1 MGMLARLG
9 GLCTLILLHSWL
21 PAVAQAESIAQ
32 FDRFFEEVL
41 TFKARFTQTI
51 FDENLVPLEE
61 SSGQLR
67 ISRPGRFRWDYDPP
81 AEQSIIA
88 DGERMWVYDIDLE
101 QVTVR
106 KLTDALG
113 TSPAGVL
120 SSGGNPKHNY
130 RVQDLG
136 QQGEIGWVSLHS
148 KEEAA
153 SFSEI
158 QLGFDRGTLRL
169 IQLLDD
175 LGQIT
180 RIVLSDVKENIAI
193 GAEWFAFEIP
203 AGVDIIDEAG

>member
-203 AGVDIIDEAG
+203 KGVDIIDEAG

>member
-1 MGMLARLG
+1 MLARLG
-9 GLCTLILLHSWL
+9 GLCALILLHSWL
-21 PAVAQAESIAQ
+21 PTVAQAESIAQ

-81 AEQSIIA
+81 AEQAIVA

-101 QVTVR
+101 QVTIR

-113 TSPAGVL
+113 TSPAAVL
-120 SSGGNPKHNY
+120 SSGGNPKQNY
-130 RVQDLG
+130 RVKDLG
-136 QQGEIGWVSLHS
+136 QQGTIGWVSLHS

-153 SFSEI
+153 IFSEI
-158 QLGFDRGTLRL
+158 QLGFEQGTLRL

-193 GAEWFAFEIP
+193 GAEWFALEVP
-203 AGVDIIDEAG
+203 ESVDIIDEAG

>member
-88 DGERMWVYDIDLE
+88 DGERMWFYDIDLE

-180 RIVLSDVKENIAI
+180 RIALSDVKENIAI

-203 AGVDIIDEAG
+203 KGVDIIDEAG

>member
-1 MGMLARLG
+1 MLARLG

-203 AGVDIIDEAG
+203 KGVDIIDEAG

>member
-1 MGMLARLG
+1 MLARLG
-9 GLCTLILLHSWL
+9 GLCTLILLHSGL

-203 AGVDIIDEAG
+203 KGVDIIDEAG

>member
-1 MGMLARLG
+1 MLARLAG
-9 GLCTLILLHSWL
+9 FCALILLHGGL
-21 PAVAQAESIAQ
+21 PGVAQAESITQ

-41 TFKARFTQTI
+41 TFKARFIQTV

-81 AEQSIIA
+81 AEQAIIA
-88 DGERMWVYDIDLE
+88 DGDRLWVYDIDLE
-101 QVTVR
+101 QVTIR

-113 TSPAGVL
+113 TSPAAVL
-120 SSGGNPKHNY
+120 SSGGNPKQNY

-136 QQGEIGWVSLHS
+136 QQGKIGWVALHS

-158 QLGFDRGTLRL
+158 QLGFERSTLRL

-193 GAEWFAFEIP
+193 GAEWFAFEVP
-203 AGVDIIDEAG
+203 GGVDIIDEAG

>member
-1 MGMLARLG
+1 MLARLG

-88 DGERMWVYDIDLE
+88 DGERMWFYDIDLE

-203 AGVDIIDEAG
+203 KGVDIIDEAG

>member
-9 GLCTLILLHSWL
+9 GLCALILLHSWL
-21 PAVAQAESIAQ
+21 PAAAQAESIAQ

-81 AEQSIIA
+81 VEQAIVA
-88 DGERMWVYDIDLE
+88 DRERMWVYDIDLE
-101 QVTVR
+101 QVTIR

-113 TSPAGVL
+113 TSPAAVL
-120 SSGGNPKHNY
+120 SSGGNPKQNY
-130 RVQDLG
+130 RVKNLG
-136 QQGEIGWVSLHS
+136 QQGKIGWVSLHS
-148 KEEAA
+148 KEETAI
-153 SFSEI
+153 FSEI
-158 QLGFDRGTLRL
+158 QLGFERGTLRL

-193 GAEWFAFEIP
+193 GAKWFALEVP
-203 AGVDIIDEAG
+203 EGVDIIDEAG

>member
-1 MGMLARLG
+1 
-9 GLCTLILLHSWL
+9 
-21 PAVAQAESIAQ
+21 
-32 FDRFFEEVL
+32 
-41 TFKARFTQTI
+41 
-51 FDENLVPLEE
+51 
-61 SSGQLR
+61 LR

-136 QQGEIGWVSLHS
+136 QQGKIGWVSLHS

-203 AGVDIIDEAG
+203 KGVDIIDEAG

>member
-1 MGMLARLG
+1 MLARLG

-130 RVQDLG
+130 RVEDLG

-203 AGVDIIDEAG
+203 KGVDIIDEAG

>member
-1 MGMLARLG
+1 MLARLG
-9 GLCTLILLHSWL
+9 GLCTLILLHSGL

-180 RIVLSDVKENIAI
+180 RIALSDVKENIAI

-203 AGVDIIDEAG
+203 KGVDIIDEAG

>member
-1 MGMLARLG
+1 MLARLG
-9 GLCTLILLHSWL
+9 GLCTLILLHSGL

-81 AEQSIIA
+81 AEQSIIE

-148 KEEAA
+148 KEETA

-203 AGVDIIDEAG
+203 KGVDIIDEAG

>member
-1 MGMLARLG
+1 MLARLG
-9 GLCTLILLHSWL
+9 GLCALILLHSWL
-21 PAVAQAESIAQ
+21 PVAAQAESIAQ

-81 AEQSIIA
+81 VEQAIVA

-101 QVTVR
+101 QVTIR

-113 TSPAGVL
+113 TSPAAVL
-120 SSGGNPKHNY
+120 SSGGNPKQNY
-130 RVQDLG
+130 RVKDLG
-136 QQGEIGWVSLHS
+136 QQGKIGWVSLHS
-148 KEEAA
+148 KEETAI
-153 SFSEI
+153 FSEI
-158 QLGFDRGTLRL
+158 QLGFERGTLRL

-193 GAEWFAFEIP
+193 GAEWFALEVP
-203 AGVDIIDEAG
+203 EGVDIIDEAG

>member
-9 GLCTLILLHSWL
+9 GLCTLILLHSGL
-21 PAVAQAESIAQ
+21 PAVAQAESIVQ

-203 AGVDIIDEAG
+203 KGVDIIDEAG

>member
-1 MGMLARLG
+1 MLARVG
-9 GLCTLILLHSWL
+9 GLCALILLHSWL

-130 RVQDLG
+130 RVEDLG

-203 AGVDIIDEAG
+203 KGVDIIDEAG

>member
-1 MGMLARLG
+1 MLASLG
-9 GLCTLILLHSWL
+9 GLCTLILLHSGL

-88 DGERMWVYDIDLE
+88 DGERMWVYDIDLV

-203 AGVDIIDEAG
+203 KGVDIIDEAG

>member
-9 GLCTLILLHSWL
+9 GLCTLILLHSGL
-21 PAVAQAESIAQ
+21 PAVAQAESIVQ

-158 QLGFDRGTLRL
+158 QLGFERGTLRL

-180 RIVLSDVKENIAI
+180 RIALSDVKENIAI

-203 AGVDIIDEAG
+203 KGVDIIDEAG

>member
-1 MGMLARLG
+1 MLARLG
-9 GLCTLILLHSWL
+9 GLCTLILLHSGL

-130 RVQDLG
+130 RVEDLG
-136 QQGEIGWVSLHS
+136 QQGETGWVSLHS

-203 AGVDIIDEAG
+203 KGVDIIDEAG

>member
-1 MGMLARLG
+1 MLARLG
-9 GLCTLILLHSWL
+9 GLCTLILLHSGL

-88 DGERMWVYDIDLE
+88 DGKRMWVYDIDLE

-203 AGVDIIDEAG
+203 KGVDIIDEAG